1 MKIILTV
8 FGALLIGLALTTVAY
23 SEAFDYDDVSAIDA
37 GLFPESQRAAIIL
50 GKPVLSADDETV
62 GHVNDIIFSEDG
74 VLMGYIVNVGG
85 FIGID
90 TTQVYVPID
99 QTRLRIDGSSVEMF
113 LDLSAA
119 ELSIVTESR

>member
-1 MKIILTV
+1 M
-8 FGALLIGLALTTVAY
+8 
-23 SEAFDYDDVSAIDA
+23 
-37 GLFPESQRAAIIL
+37 L

-62 GHVNDIIFSEDG
+62 GHVNDIIISEDG
-74 VLMGYIVNVGG
+74 VLMGYIINVGG